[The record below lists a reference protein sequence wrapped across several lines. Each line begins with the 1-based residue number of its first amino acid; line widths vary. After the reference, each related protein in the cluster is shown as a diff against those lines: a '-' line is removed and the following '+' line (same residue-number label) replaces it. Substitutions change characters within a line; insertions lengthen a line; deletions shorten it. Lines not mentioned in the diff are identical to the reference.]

1 MTEKPFRI
9 QKNNTGKYSYFYP
22 TGLYPSIS
30 AEDLLEVLILHLN
43 NEYQCKI
50 KLMEDVE

>member
-22 TGLYPSIS
+22 TGLFPSIS
-30 AEDLLEVLILHLN
+30 AEDLLEVLISHLN
-43 NEYQCKI
+43 NEYQCKT
-50 KLMEDVE
+50 KLMEDFE